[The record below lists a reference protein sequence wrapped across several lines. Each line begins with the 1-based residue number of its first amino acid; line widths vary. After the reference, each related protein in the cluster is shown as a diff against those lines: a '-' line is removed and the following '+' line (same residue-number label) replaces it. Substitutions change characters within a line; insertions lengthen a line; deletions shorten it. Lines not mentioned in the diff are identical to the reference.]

1 MRLHFPKVQ
10 NCRRPHLRSSAVFLC
25 SERCEHGAVV
35 AAVIPPPLKT
45 AAVCVSLGRR
55 STLGPPQRLRP
66 PYPPP
71 RRGRRPKRL
80 KPKKETAAGWSVIR
94 RPSPNP
100 CPRLRVY
107 RASPPCVDL
116 IHLLLGNVHLH
127 RRQLKATHPRQ
138 CFNGPEVS
146 PLGGRESPLPEVT
159 FLERAARS

>member
-1 MRLHFPKVQ
+1 MQATNPTVYTLPASEIASPIPRARGGNFRNYFLDMGKVA
-10 NCRRPHLRSSAVFLC
+10 P
-25 SERCEHGAVV
+25 
-35 AAVIPPPLKT
+35 IPRARGGNP
-45 AAVCVSLGRR
+45 SNDNGRR
-55 STLGPPQRLRP
+55 M
-66 PYPPP
+66 
-71 RRGRRPKRL
+71 
-80 KPKKETAAGWSVIR
+80 SVTR

-100 CPRLRVY
+100 CPRLRFY

-127 RRQLKATHPRQ
+127 RRQLKTTHPRQ